1 MFYFTCLTGG
11 VIKKQGYTTDWFCV
25 IQILTE
31 RYFQTNFSLIKQV
44 I

>member
-1 MFYFTCLTGG
+1 MFYFTCPTGG